1 MADDD
6 FGCDV
11 CARAFGGRRK
21 PLCPSCAQAILYG
34 SRIQQATGLLE
45 REKHH
50 SHAEA
55 ILRPGNDGVLASL
68 PQDVD
73 FDNVTTSIRKNSA
86 ERAQAQR
93 EATEFRINNV
103 VEKAAELRKQI
114 EDYRQTIVTRK
125 EATENA
131 RKELVS
137 QKTELEKSKPRAIEP
152 VHNTTK
158 KTYARLE
165 KVRSRIVDARLLLCH
180 EAAVAMNLSRQRSSN
195 SRTEYKLGGIV
206 IPDLRELNT
215 RTHASAKAPLVGG
228 RTLAEPHDLVSEAF
242 ENVAR
247 LVNLCSHYLS
257 LRLPGELL
265 VPHENFP
272 RAAIMPEKSSYKTND
287 IKFPTSS
294 SSQHSSPM
302 ASRTLEQDQPRP
314 RPLWLDR
321 PLGQLAKEEESKKA
335 YKLFIEGVTMLAYNV
350 AWLCKTQGMDSIN
363 NFDDVCAIGKNLYQ
377 LLMASSRKPP
387 MSRKQT
393 GTSSKVTTTSGKE
406 DQGTRLGVFS
416 HNSAE
421 HNLASAEGLLYMRD
435 WKIGSSTRLAD
446 KLLQFLASEMSA
458 AEWEIVK
465 EDEWDE
471 DREDE
476 RPVLVGGSRRPY
488 ESKHAA
494 TMSIMTVAP
503 HDGAEDERL
512 SSASEA
518 KKKEKA
524 ASGWMKVR
532 GRGGGDG
539 A

>member
-1 MADDD
+1 MAEDY

-11 CARAFGGRRK
+11 CARGFGGRRK

-34 SRIQQATGLLE
+34 SRIQQAAGLLD
-45 REKHH
+45 REEHH

-73 FDNVTTSIRKNSA
+73 FDTVTTSIRKNSA
-86 ERAQAQR
+86 ERARAQR
-93 EATEFRINNV
+93 EAIDIRVSNI

-114 EDYRQTIVTRK
+114 EDYRQTIDVRK
-125 EATENA
+125 EASENA
-131 RKELVS
+131 RKELVARKS
-137 QKTELEKSKPRAIEP
+137 ELEKSKPRAIEP
-152 VHNTTK
+152 VHNSTK

-165 KVRSRIVDARLLLCH
+165 KARSRIVDARQLLCH
-180 EAAVAMNLSRQRSSN
+180 EAAVAMNLNRYRSS
-195 SRTEYKLGGIV
+195 SGRSEYKLGGIV

-215 RTHASAKAPLVGG
+215 KTHASAKAPLVGG

-242 ENVAR
+242 GNVAR
-247 LVNLCSHYLS
+247 LVNLCSHYLC

-287 IKFPTSS
+287 VKFPSSS
-294 SSQHSSPM
+294 SSQHPSPM

-377 LLMASSRKPP
+377 LLMASPRKLP

-393 GTSSKVTTTSGKE
+393 GTSSKMTTTSGKE
-406 DQGTRLGVFS
+406 DQGARLGVFS
-416 HNSAE
+416 HSSAE

-446 KLLQFLASEMSA
+446 KLLQFLASEMSG

-476 RPVLVGGSRRPY
+476 RPVLVGGSY

-518 KKKEKA
+518 KQKEKA
-524 ASGWMKVR
+524 NSGWMKVR